1 MTQTLTW
8 FLRPL
13 NTKQV
18 ILETFFPANLLA
30 SSKETKANKH
40 PSGTTQTSASAGLQ
54 DAYPTIRPYATPP
67 PTIANPPDPRPHY
80 VDACIALAAL
90 NTFFVPGNVDL

>member
-40 PSGTTQTSASAGLQ
+40 PSGTTQTSASAGMQ
-54 DAYPTIRPYATPP
+54 DANPTIWPYVMPP
-67 PTIANPPDPRPHY
+67 PPIANSPDPRPYY
-80 VDACIALAAL
+80 VDARIALAAL
-90 NTFFVPGNVDL
+90 NTLVS